1 MLRTHPDMSRKPP
14 IPRKSI
20 YRFSL
25 YLRCLQGLAR
35 DNVATVSS
43 ETLAKAAK
51 VNAAQLRRDLTYL
64 GHSGRRGF
72 GYNVTELKDRIDSLM
87 GTNQSTPIVL
97 VGVGNLGAA
106 LMSYQGFE
114 EVGFA
119 IVGAFDSKWERPMS
133 KDSPI
138 TVQPMENLPAFI
150 KGHHIKLAILA
161 VPANA
166 AQPVANQL
174 VECGIRGILNFSP
187 VLLEVPDEVLAH
199 NVNVAIELQNLAY
212 FMRE

>member
-1 MLRTHPDMSRKPP
+1 MSRKPP

-25 YLRCLQGLAR
+25 YLRCLQGLHR

-51 VNAAQLRRDLTYL
+51 VNPAQLRKDLTYL

-72 GYNVTELKDRIDSLM
+72 GYNVIELKDRIDSLM
-87 GTNQSTPIVL
+87 GTNQLTPIVL

-106 LMSYQGFE
+106 LVSYQGFE
-114 EVGFA
+114 EVGFG
-119 IVGAFDSKWERPMS
+119 IVGAFDSQSERLRP
-133 KDSPI
+133 KDSP
-138 TVQPMENLPAFI
+138 VPVHPMEDLPAFI
-150 KGHHIKLAILA
+150 AEHHITLAILA
-161 VPANA
+161 VPANS
-166 AQPVANQL
+166 AQSVANQL
-174 VECGIRGILNFSP
+174 VEYGIRGILNFSP
-187 VLLEVPDEVLAH
+187 VLLEVPDEVLSH

-212 FMRE
+212 FMREE

>member
-1 MLRTHPDMSRKPP
+1 MTRKSL

-25 YLRCLQGLAR
+25 YLRCLQGLYR

-43 ETLAKAAK
+43 ETLAKATK

-72 GYNVTELKDRIDSLM
+72 GYNVIELKDRIDSLM
-87 GTNQSTPIVL
+87 GTNQLKPIVL

-106 LMSYQGFE
+106 LASYQGFAE
-114 EVGFA
+114 MGFEIMA
-119 IVGAFDSKWERPMS
+119 AFDVDPERHRIKEGAVS
-133 KDSPI
+133 
-138 TVQPMENLPAFI
+138 VQQMENLPEFVRA
-150 KGHHIKLAILA
+150 HHITLAILA
-161 VPANA
+161 VPAGA
-166 AQPVANQL
+166 AQSVANQL
-174 VECGIRGILNFSP
+174 VEDGIRGILNFSP
-187 VLLEVPDEVLAH
+187 VLLELPDDVLAH

-212 FMRE
+212 FIRK

>member
-1 MLRTHPDMSRKPP
+1 MARKPP

-25 YLRCLQGLAR
+25 YLRCLQGLYR

-51 VNAAQLRRDLTYL
+51 VNAAQLRKDLTYL

-72 GYNVTELKDRIDSLM
+72 GYNVVDLKDRIDALM
-87 GTNQSTPIVL
+87 GTNQLSPIVL

-106 LMSYQGFE
+106 LVSYQGFE
-114 EVGFA
+114 EVGFE
-119 IVGAFDSKWERPMS
+119 IVAAFDVEPERHKP
-133 KDSPI
+133 KDDALV
-138 TVQPMENLPAFI
+138 TQPMEKLADFI
-150 KGHHIKLAILA
+150 QTHNIKLAILA
-161 VPANA
+161 VPAGA
-166 AQPVANQL
+166 AQIVATQL
-174 VECGIRGILNFSP
+174 AGYGIRGILNFSP
-187 VLLEVPDEVLAH
+187 VLLELPDGVLAH

-212 FMRE
+212 FIRE